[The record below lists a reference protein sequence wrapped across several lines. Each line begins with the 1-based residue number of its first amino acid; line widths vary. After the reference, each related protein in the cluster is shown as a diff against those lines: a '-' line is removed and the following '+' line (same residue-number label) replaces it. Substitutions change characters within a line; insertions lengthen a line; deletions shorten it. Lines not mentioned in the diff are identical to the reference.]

1 MLVYASIGIT
11 SDPGRGALPSRA
23 RLFAV
28 ASALETL
35 GLPVHRVG
43 RFAVQV
49 CCPPLSLVTAF
60 GLPAAIL
67 PAGVYWPTTEPASL
81 QGFVTCVEIL

>member
-1 MLVYASIGIT
+1 MLVYASIGVT

-28 ASALETL
+28 ASALEAQ

-60 GLPAAIL
+60 GLTAAHL
-67 PAGVYWPTTEPASL
+67 PAGVYWPTTEPGPL
-81 QGFVTCVEIL
+81 RGFVTCVEIL